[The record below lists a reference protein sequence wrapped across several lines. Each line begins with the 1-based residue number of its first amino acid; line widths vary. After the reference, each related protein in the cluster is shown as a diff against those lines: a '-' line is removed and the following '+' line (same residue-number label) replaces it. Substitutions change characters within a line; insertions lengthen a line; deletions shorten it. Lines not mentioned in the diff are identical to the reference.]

1 MFRGQQ
7 CSDRCKNSLAIL
19 RRQEKATKLR
29 QCQCSQDEMLGDFYC
44 TDIKRNM
51 EELCR
56 NDDEEVDVVEV
67 DNATD
72 VNDVSEMNPEATV
85 TSEYE
90 ESLNNEINVDEIP
103 LKGKAS
109 LMSSSIILVSVIF
122 LLNYFI
128 RVRL

>member
-29 QCQCSQDEMLGDFYC
+29 QCKCTQDEMLGDFYC

-56 NDDEEVDVVEV
+56 DDNEEVDVAEV

-72 VNDVSEMNPEATV
+72 INDISEMNPEQTV

-90 ESLNNEINVDEIP
+90 ESLNNEINVDESP
-103 LKGKAS
+103 PKGRSS
-109 LMSSSIILVSVIF
+109 LMGSSVSIVTVII

-128 RVRL
+128 PVHL

>member
-29 QCQCSQDEMLGDFYC
+29 QCECTQDEMLGDFYC

-56 NDDEEVDVVEV
+56 DDDDEEVVVNV
-67 DNATD
+67 DNVTD
-72 VNDVSEMNPEATV
+72 VNDVNPEPTV
-85 TSEYE
+85 TTTEYE
-90 ESLNNEINVDEIP
+90 ETFDNEIDVNEIP
-103 LKGKAS
+103 PKGRAS
-109 LMSSSIILVSVIF
+109 LLHNSSVSIVPVIF
-122 LLNYFI
+122 IIHYLF
-128 RVRL
+128 RVWL

>member
-1 MFRGQQ
+1 
-7 CSDRCKNSLAIL
+7 
-19 RRQEKATKLR
+19 
-29 QCQCSQDEMLGDFYC
+29 MLGDFYC

-72 VNDVSEMNPEATV
+72 VNNILEMNPEATV

-90 ESLNNEINVDEIP
+90 ESLNN
-103 LKGKAS
+103 
-109 LMSSSIILVSVIF
+109 
-122 LLNYFI
+122 
-128 RVRL
+128 

>member
-1 MFRGQQ
+1 
-7 CSDRCKNSLAIL
+7 
-19 RRQEKATKLR
+19 
-29 QCQCSQDEMLGDFYC
+29 MLGDFYC

>member
-1 MFRGQQ
+1 
-7 CSDRCKNSLAIL
+7 LAIL

-72 VNDVSEMNPEATV
+72 VNNILEMNPEATV

-90 ESLNNEINVDEIP
+90 ESLNN
-103 LKGKAS
+103 
-109 LMSSSIILVSVIF
+109 
-122 LLNYFI
+122 
-128 RVRL
+128 